1 MNRSQGH
8 WPLFD
13 VLTMSINLTLV
24 LKVEMGHVIDFLMF
38 LMSLMLKFSSFKITC
53 NVEVVKMIK
62 FFLQILKVYDSH

>member
-1 MNRSQGH
+1 MDQSQGH

-38 LMSLMLKFSSFKITC
+38 LMSLMLRFSSFKKTC
-53 NVEVVKMIK
+53 K
-62 FFLQILKVYDSH
+62 LKLLR